1 MTGGRVW
8 TTAGR
13 SGTRTA
19 GGSGWSWR
27 PGWTWGRDGLRPRS
41 GLARAGPYQPVPAWV
56 TQLVGYPD
64 DRTGR
69 PHALVTS
76 YAGARVVLDLLDG
89 SLVGAVDERA
99 HASTCATVRIAGEL
113 MIVSGAGSGYLQ
125 VSDLDSG
132 RSRWRRWC
140 GDVRSLGTVTL
151 AGRPHVV
158 LTGGSPTLQV
168 WSLAAD
174 GGERVGSLRAGTER
188 VAVLAATG
196 TGDDALVAVG
206 TGTGRIS
213 LWRLVAD
220 PGDGEGVR
228 GEQLGEYAFEVPGLV
243 NVLRFADWR
252 EQRVL
257 LGAAGRLVR
266 VWEVPGG
273 MPLGPAFS
281 AHTGQ
286 VNSVVAGRLG
296 DRPVLWSGD
305 DSTVRAWLPESGTQF
320 GEAFRYPYE
329 AAPTCTIAV
338 EITGRP
344 MLVTGDAAG
353 LVWVW
358 DPERPYPFRR
368 EVPPGSRGAERPEAV
383 PGPTRLA
390 ITEVAGR
397 PVVLAGF
404 AGRAVRALDAVRGGE
419 VEVPLDGV
427 HGVEVEA
434 PLDGVRGVEVEVP
447 LDGVPAAAGAGSS
460 GTVAPV
466 LVVPGHPP
474 SLARIGPDTIEVWD
488 PATGTRIGVP
498 MPCPAGVVGPD
509 GAVGPVAS
517 GLVDGR
523 WVLLLTAGEVL
534 FRLDVETGAVTGP
547 LTGHSGPVHAVAI
560 GELAGVPVLLS
571 AAADDTVRLWDARS
585 GRSVRTVLD
594 GHGGAAYAVAAATVD
609 GRGLV
614 FGAGRNGQVRSVDL
628 TDLVRTDPDG
638 SGSGRTDLTDPGPAE
653 EYGEPALPEP
663 AVLMT
668 ATGPVRSLAVTR
680 ADGIAWLVAT
690 DGTVLRWHPLGVVTP
705 PGRTIEF
712 DATVTAIV
720 ARPDL
725 LVAAA
730 GDGLI
735 AYLPAS
741 V

>member
-1 MTGGRVW
+1 
-8 TTAGR
+8 
-13 SGTRTA
+13 
-19 GGSGWSWR
+19 
-27 PGWTWGRDGLRPRS
+27 
-41 GLARAGPYQPVPAWV
+41 VPAWV

-76 YAGARVVLDLLDG
+76 YAGARVVLDLSDG

-113 MIVSGAGSGYLQ
+113 MVVSGAGSGYLQ

-151 AGRPHVV
+151 AGRPHAV

-174 GGERVGSLRAGTER
+174 GGERVGALRVGAER
-188 VAVLAATG
+188 VAALAATE

-220 PGDGEGVR
+220 HADGEDVR

-243 NVLRFADWR
+243 NVLRFANWQER
-252 EQRVL
+252 RVL
-257 LGAAGRLVR
+257 LGAAGRLAR

-286 VNSVVAGRLG
+286 VNSVVAGRFG

-305 DSTVRAWLPESGTQF
+305 DSTVRAWLPESGAQI

-338 EITGRP
+338 EITRRP

-358 DPERPYPFRR
+358 DPDRPYPFRR
-368 EVPPGSRGAERPEAV
+368 EGPTGGRRAGRPEDV

-390 ITEVAGR
+390 ITEVADR

-404 AGRAVRALDAVRGGE
+404 AGLAVRG
-419 VEVPLDGV
+419 LD
-427 HGVEVEA
+427 
-434 PLDGVRGVEVEVP
+434 PVRGVEVEVP
-447 LDGVPAAAGAGSS
+447 LDGLPAADRANLSGA
-460 GTVAPV
+460 VAPV

-488 PATGTRIGVP
+488 PATGTRIGGP
-498 MPCPAGVVGPD
+498 LPCPAGVVGPD
-509 GAVGPVAS
+509 GALGPLAS

-534 FRLDVETGAVTGP
+534 FRLDVEDGRVTGP
-547 LTGHSGPVHAVAI
+547 LTGHSGRVHAVTI
-560 GELAGVPVLLS
+560 GELAGVPVVLS

-594 GHGGAAYAVAAATVD
+594 GHGGAAYAVAVATVD

-628 TDLVRTDPDG
+628 TDLVNSDDLPSERETGRADPDG
-638 SGSGRTDLTDPGPAE
+638 SGSSPPDLLGTGPAE

-668 ATGPVRSLAVTR
+668 ATGPVRSVAVTR
-680 ADGIAWLVAT
+680 AGETVWLVAA
-690 DGTVLRWHPLGVVTP
+690 DGTVLRWYPLGDVAP
-705 PGRTIEF
+705 PGQTIELG
-712 DATVTAIV
+712 ATVTGLV
-720 ARPDL
+720 ARPGL
-725 LVAAA
+725 LVAATV
-730 GDGLI
+730 DGLVG
-735 AYLPAS
+735 YRTG
-741 V
+741 

>member
-1 MTGGRVW
+1 MTGGGAW
-8 TTAGR
+8 ATAG
-13 SGTRTA
+13 SPGVRTV
-19 GGSGWSWR
+19 GGSGWSWQ
-27 PGWTWGRDGLRPRS
+27 PGWTWGRDGPRPHP
-41 GLARAGPYQPVPAWV
+41 GLARPGPYQPVPAWV
-56 TQLVGYPD
+56 TQLVGYTD

-89 SLVGAVDERA
+89 RLVGAVDERA
-99 HASTCATVRIAGEL
+99 HASICATVRIAGEL

-151 AGRPHVV
+151 AGRPYAV

-174 GGERVGSLRAGTER
+174 GGERVGSLRVGAER
-188 VAVLAATG
+188 VAVLAATES
-196 TGDDALVAVG
+196 GDDAMVAAG
-206 TGTGRIS
+206 TGTGRIT

-220 PGDGEGVR
+220 PADGEGVR
-228 GEQLGEYAFEVPGLV
+228 GEPLGEYAFEVPGLV
-243 NVLRFADWR
+243 NVLRFADW
-252 EQRVL
+252 QGQGVL
-257 LGAAGRLVR
+257 LGAAGRLAR

-273 MPLGPAFS
+273 MPLGPVFS

-286 VNSVVAGRLG
+286 VNSVVAGRFG
-296 DRPVLWSGD
+296 DRPVVWSGD
-305 DSTVRAWLPESGTQF
+305 DSTVRAWLPESGTQV

-329 AAPTCTIAV
+329 AAPTCTIAA
-338 EITGRP
+338 EITRRP

-368 EVPPGSRGAERPEAV
+368 EAPTGSRSAERPEDV

-404 AGRAVRALDAVRGGE
+404 AGQAVRGLDPTRGVE
-419 VEVPLDGV
+419 VDVPLDGS
-427 HGVEVEA
+427 
-434 PLDGVRGVEVEVP
+434 
-447 LDGVPAAAGAGSS
+447 PA
-460 GTVAPV
+460 APV

-474 SLARIGPDTIEVWD
+474 SLVRIGLDTIEVWD
-488 PATGTRIGVP
+488 PGTGTRIGVP
-498 MPCPAGVVGPD
+498 LPCPAVGPD
-509 GAVGPVAS
+509 GAPGPLAS

-523 WVLLLTAGEVL
+523 WVLLLAAGEVL
-534 FRLDVETGAVTGP
+534 FRLDVQTGRVTGP
-547 LTGHSGPVHAVAI
+547 LTGHSGRVHAVTI
-560 GELAGVPVLLS
+560 GEVAGVPVVLS
-571 AAADDTVRLWDARS
+571 AADDDTVRLWDARS

-594 GHGGAAYAVAAATVD
+594 GHGGAAYAVAVATVD

-614 FGAGRNGQVRSVDL
+614 FSGGRNGQVRSVDL
-628 TDLVRTDPDG
+628 TDLVHADPDG
-638 SGSGRTDLTDPGPAE
+638 FGSGRTDLIGTGQAE
-653 EYGEPALPEP
+653 EYVDPALPEP

-680 ADGIAWLVAT
+680 AAGTGWLVAA
-690 DGTVLRWHPLGVVTP
+690 DGTVLRWHPLGDVTS
-705 PGRTIEF
+705 PGQRIELG
-712 DATVTAIV
+712 ATVTDLV

-725 LVAAA
+725 LVVAA
-730 GDGLI
+730 GDGLVGYRPV
-735 AYLPAS
+735 AAG
-741 V
+741 

>member
-1 MTGGRVW
+1 MTSGRVW

-13 SGTRTA
+13 SGVPTV

-27 PGWTWGRDGLRPRS
+27 PGWTWGRDGPRP
-41 GLARAGPYQPVPAWV
+41 GPARPGPYQPVPAWV

-151 AGRPHVV
+151 AGRPCAV

-174 GGERVGSLRAGTER
+174 GGERVGSLRVGAER
-188 VAVLAATG
+188 VAVLAATE

-213 LWRLVAD
+213 LWRLAAD
-220 PGDGEGVR
+220 PADGEGVR
-228 GEQLGEYAFEVPGLV
+228 GEQVGEYAFEVPGLV

-252 EQRVL
+252 ERRVL
-257 LGAAGRLVR
+257 LGAAGRLAGA
-266 VWEVPGG
+266 WEAPGG
-273 MPLGPAFS
+273 MPLGPVFS

-286 VNSVVAGRLG
+286 VNSVLPGRFG

-305 DSTVRAWLPESGTQF
+305 DSTVRAWLPESGTQL

-338 EITGRP
+338 EITRRP

-368 EVPPGSRGAERPEAV
+368 EVPTGSRRAERPEDV
-383 PGPTRLA
+383 PDPTRLA

-397 PVVLAGF
+397 PVLLAGF
-404 AGRAVRALDAVRGGE
+404 AGQAVRG
-419 VEVPLDGV
+419 LD
-427 HGVEVEA
+427 
-434 PLDGVRGVEVEVP
+434 PVRGVEVEVP
-447 LDGVPAAAGAGSS
+447 LDGVLAVGAGPA

-466 LVVPGHPP
+466 LVVPGDPP
-474 SLARIGPDTIEVWD
+474 SLARVGPDTIEVWD
-488 PATGTRIGVP
+488 PATGTRIGLSL
-498 MPCPAGVVGPD
+498 PCPAGVVGPD
-509 GAVGPVAS
+509 GAVGPLAS

-523 WVLLLTAGEVL
+523 RVLLLTAGAVL
-534 FRLDVETGAVTGP
+534 FRLDVENGVVTGP
-547 LTGHSGPVHAVAI
+547 LTGHSGQIQAVTI
-560 GELAGVPVLLS
+560 GEFAGVPVVLS
-571 AAADDTVRLWDARS
+571 AADDDTVRLWDVRS
-585 GRSVRTVLD
+585 GRCVRTVLD
-594 GHGGAAYAVAAATVD
+594 GHGGAAYAVATATVD
-609 GRGLV
+609 GRDLV
-614 FGAGRNGQVRSVDL
+614 FGAGRNGQVRGVDL
-628 TDLVRTDPDG
+628 TDLVRGDPDG
-638 SGSGRTDLTDPGPAE
+638 PGSSRTDLTDRPAE

-663 AVLMT
+663 VVLMT

-680 ADGIAWLVAT
+680 AGGIVWLVAA
-690 DGTVLRWHPLGVVTP
+690 DGTVLRWHPLGDVTP
-705 PGRTIEF
+705 PGRTIELG
-712 DATVTAIV
+712 ATVTDLV

-730 GDGLI
+730 GAGLVG
-735 AYLPAS
+735 YRPAG